1 MALGEVTF
9 QRVALAF
16 QQKDEQFLKVAQE
29 ALKEKVISLTFLS
42 ATQLGSNLAN
52 LNFHRD
58 VGAQPYVPLFLKE
71 VKKVVAIG

>member
-16 QQKDEQFLKVAQE
+16 EQKDEQFLKVAQE
-29 ALKEKVISLTFLS
+29 DLKEKVISLTILS

-52 LNFHRD
+52 LNFDRG